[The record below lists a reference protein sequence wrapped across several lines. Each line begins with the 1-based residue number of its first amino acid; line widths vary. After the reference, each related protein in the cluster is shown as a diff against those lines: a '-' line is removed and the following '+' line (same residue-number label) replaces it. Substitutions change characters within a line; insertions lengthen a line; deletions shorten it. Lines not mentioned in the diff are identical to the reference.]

1 MSEEPHHVALP
12 QLYGAPAYARPPKA
26 VDHTARPFDPD
37 DLPIAAAMTDEDAAL
52 LDVTRSASGAG
63 DGAHPDQFP
72 TPRRLSLRAV
82 SERLRG
88 ARG

>member
-26 VDHTARPFDPD
+26 VDPTSRPFDPD
-37 DLPIAAAMTDEDAAL
+37 DLPIAAAMTDEDVAAL
-52 LDVTRSASGAG
+52 ADTGSASGAG
-63 DGAHPDQFP
+63 EGAHPARFP

-88 ARG
+88 VRG

>member
-26 VDHTARPFDPD
+26 VDHTSRPFDAD

-52 LDVTRSASGAG
+52 LAVTRSPSGASE
-63 DGAHPDQFP
+63 GAHPDQSP

-82 SERLRG
+82 SDRLRG